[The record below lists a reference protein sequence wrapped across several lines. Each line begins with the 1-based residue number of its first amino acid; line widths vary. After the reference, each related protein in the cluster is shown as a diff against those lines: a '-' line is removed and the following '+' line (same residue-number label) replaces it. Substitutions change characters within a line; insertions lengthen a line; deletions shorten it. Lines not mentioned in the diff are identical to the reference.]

1 MQATLTPQQ
10 AWPFPVADAPA
21 AQPNHFDGVNSAP
34 VTPPSPAT
42 PLTPPAIGQYWPGQ
56 GGVYFGTRPAIGNL
70 PAAHMVWSELVSDRL
85 PYGFY
90 GTRVPGADSAYD
102 GQANTAALINAA
114 TEKDNSPAAAWARD
128 YTRVE
133 ADVTHK
139 DFHLPSQLD
148 LMLAHAHAQAAG
160 VKFSDDVLWSST
172 QCSASTAF
180 VQDFENGSSNWDFK
194 GDKFRVRALR
204 LIQL

>member
-1 MQATLTPQQ
+1 MSTTPATL
-10 AWPFPVADAPA
+10 
-21 AQPNHFDGVNSAP
+21 S
-34 VTPPSPAT
+34 
-42 PLTPPAIGQYWPGQ
+42 PPAIGQYWPGQ

-70 PAAHMVWSELVSDRL
+70 PAAHMVWSELVSEPL

-90 GTRVPGADSAYD
+90 GTRVPSAGSAHD
-102 GQANTAALINAA
+102 GQANTAALIAAA
-114 TEKDNSPAAAWARD
+114 TEEDSSPAAAWARN

-148 LMLAHAHAQAAG
+148 LMLARAHAQAAG
-160 VKFSDDVLWSST
+160 VEFSDDVLWSST
-172 QCSASTAF
+172 QGSASDAF
-180 VQDFENGSSNWDFK
+180 AQGFEDGNSFWNFK
-194 GDKFRVRALR
+194 GNKFRVRALR